1 MACGINVGSES
12 FRAGSWYF
20 TRRSD
25 AAAKKPTNMKKTK
38 IDFKNRSEETSDYVL
53 HKVH

>member
-12 FRAGSWYF
+12 FRDGSWYF

-25 AAAKKPTNMKKTK
+25 AAAKKPTNMKKQK
-38 IDFKNRSEETSDYVL
+38 IDFKNKSNEMKSQTL
-53 HKVH
+53 